1 MSGQSRVR
9 SANHRRT
16 KAKQNNGVTSLSPDP
31 LSEKSPYLTLG
42 RLEIKHHEFS
52 C

>member
-9 SANHRRT
+9 SANHLRT

-31 LSEKSPYLTLG
+31 LAEMAKRHCSHLATGKT
-42 RLEIKHHEFS
+42 
-52 C
+52 